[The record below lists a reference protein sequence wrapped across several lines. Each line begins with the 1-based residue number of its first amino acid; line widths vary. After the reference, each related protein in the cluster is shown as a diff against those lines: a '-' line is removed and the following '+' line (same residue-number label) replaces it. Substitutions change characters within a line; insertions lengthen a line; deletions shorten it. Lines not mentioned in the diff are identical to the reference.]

1 MLIDLAHASFKTVV
15 DVAELSSNPLILSH
29 SQLKWADKQHPR
41 MLEPEHADAIA
52 ATDGVIDMWPS
63 GFGNDT
69 FADFVENTMRL
80 IDLVGVDHVGLGTD
94 MNSRFAQKRIVRI
107 RGPSGCWR

>member
-52 ATDGVIDMWPS
+52 ATGGVIDMWPS

-80 IDLVGVDHVGLGTD
+80 IDLVGVDHVGLGTE